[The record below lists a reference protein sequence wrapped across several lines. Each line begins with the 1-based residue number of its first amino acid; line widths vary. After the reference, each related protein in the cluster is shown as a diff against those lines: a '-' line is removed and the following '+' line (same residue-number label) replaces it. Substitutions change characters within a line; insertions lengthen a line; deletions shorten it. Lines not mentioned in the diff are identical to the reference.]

1 MSADVRCP
9 ARLSFQQDGQTSVFL
24 PCYTKTMQKIA
35 TRVFIGA
42 SITFGVLG
50 IFMVITGTDP
60 DENSHGLDLV
70 ITKLFMVSVFVILT
84 SFALS
89 VAGKYLNGKS

>member
-1 MSADVRCP
+1 
-9 ARLSFQQDGQTSVFL
+9 
-24 PCYTKTMQKIA
+24 MQKIA
-35 TRVFIGA
+35 TRIFIYA

-50 IFMVITGTDP
+50 VIMVLTGTDP
-60 DENSHGLDLV
+60 DENSHGLELV
-70 ITKLFMVSVFVILT
+70 LTKLFMASVFVILS

>member
-1 MSADVRCP
+1 
-9 ARLSFQQDGQTSVFL
+9 
-24 PCYTKTMQKIA
+24 MQKIA
-35 TRVFIGA
+35 TRVFIYA

-50 IFMVITGTDP
+50 IIMVLTGIDP
-60 DENSHGLDLV
+60 DDKGSGLALV
-70 ITKLFMVSVFVILT
+70 ISKLFMATVFTILS